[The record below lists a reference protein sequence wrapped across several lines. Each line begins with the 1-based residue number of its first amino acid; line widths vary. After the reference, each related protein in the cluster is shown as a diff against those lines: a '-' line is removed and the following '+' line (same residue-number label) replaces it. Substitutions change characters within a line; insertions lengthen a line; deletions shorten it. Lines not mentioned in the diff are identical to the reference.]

1 MCSVYVCSG
10 WGLESAISHSTPL
23 LSSLTCSYLWGI
35 IADTKG
41 RRPVII
47 ISTILMSI
55 CSLTFGFSTNFWMAV
70 GCRCLMGFCNGM
82 PSIHVVY
89 VLYLCM
95 PVLICT
101 QDFYSTSTLYT
112 LYTYCV
118 HKCKLGEHPFKDN
131 NREGIVCQGKV
142 SSLQGQQCRPSFNFL
157 RAITL

>member
-1 MCSVYVCSG
+1 M
-10 WGLESAISHSTPL
+10 WGRGGLGSAIAYSPPL

-55 CSLTFGFSTNFWMAV
+55 CSLTFGFSVNFWLAV

-82 PSIHVVY
+82 PSIHVI
-89 VLYLCM
+89 YLCM

-101 QDFYSTSTLYT
+101 QDFHSTSTIYT

-118 HKCKLGEHPFKDN
+118 HRCKLGEPSL
-131 NREGIVCQGKV
+131 KV
-142 SSLQGQQCRPSFNFL
+142 KNTIITNLQDYPS
-157 RAITL
+157 